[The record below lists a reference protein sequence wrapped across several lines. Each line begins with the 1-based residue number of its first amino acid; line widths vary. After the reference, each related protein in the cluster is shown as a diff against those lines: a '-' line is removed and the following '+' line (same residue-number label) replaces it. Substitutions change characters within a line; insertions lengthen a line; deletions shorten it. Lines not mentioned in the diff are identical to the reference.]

1 MTLAGYD
8 DELVEIVSLVS
19 RYAADQDSIENA
31 RDLAGPGWYGARWR
45 QICEAT
51 GLSAV
56 VVPEEQGGLGLGP
69 EVLIAAGESVGRHL
83 FATPYLSSAA
93 MATSLLVESGAAA
106 DLVEQLAEGAGTAT
120 LAWAEDASSWRV
132 PARPTV
138 SAAAADADGRSALTG
153 TKALVLDGDAV
164 DWLVVLAADPAGV
177 PGLYLCDAREPQ
189 VARDRLPAI
198 DTTTRIASC
207 RLDGAVG
214 TRIASGEAAIA
225 LLERAIDLGRL
236 VLAAMQVGA
245 ARAAFDVAM
254 AYVQQREQ
262 FGRIVGSFQVV
273 KHQLADA
280 AVAVETSWALV
291 ANATRTA
298 AADPDQRAIFAPLV
312 SAYVSEKYFAV
323 AESALHLHGGIG
335 FTWEADPHLF
345 LKNAIATEALFGTPA
360 EDRELLVQR
369 TRMATSFTPLTVGE

>member
-19 RYAADQDSIENA
+19 RYAADQDAVENA
-31 RDLAGPGWYGARWR
+31 RDLEGPGWYGARW
-45 QICEAT
+45 QEICEAT
-51 GLSAV
+51 GLAAV
-56 VVPEEQGGLGLGP
+56 VVPEAQGGLGLGP
-69 EVLIAAGESVGRHL
+69 DVLIAAGESIGRHL

-93 MATSLLVESGAAA
+93 MATSLLVESGAAPE
-106 DLVEQLAEGAGTAT
+106 LVEQLAEGAVTAT
-120 LAWAEDASSWRV
+120 LAWVEDPASWRV
-132 PARPTV
+132 PARPAV
-138 SAAAADADGRSALTG
+138 SAAAGAAEGEFLLTG
-153 TKALVLDGDAV
+153 TKALVLDGDRA
-164 DWLVVLAADPAGV
+164 DRLVVLAADADGV
-177 PGLYLCDAREPQ
+177 PGLYVCDAQGPQ
-189 VARDRLPAI
+189 VTRDRLPTI

-207 RLDGAVG
+207 RLDGAVA
-214 TRIASGEAAIA
+214 TRIAAGEEAVA
-225 LLERAIDLGRL
+225 LLERTIDLGRL

-291 ANATRTA
+291 ANATRSA
-298 AADPDQRAIFAPLV
+298 AADPEQRAIFAPLV

-335 FTWEADPHLF
+335 FTWEADPHLY
-345 LKNAIATEALFGTPA
+345 LKNAVATEALLGTPA

-369 TRMATSFTPLTVGE
+369 TRMATTFTPLAVGA